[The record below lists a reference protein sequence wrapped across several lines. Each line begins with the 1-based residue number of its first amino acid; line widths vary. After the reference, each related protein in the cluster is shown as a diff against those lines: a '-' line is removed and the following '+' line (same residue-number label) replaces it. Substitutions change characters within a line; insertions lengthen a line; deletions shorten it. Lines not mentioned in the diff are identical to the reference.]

1 MSVLH
6 HLAQAAAVLLLL
18 ELMVVV
24 IIIGALF
31 GGIGWGLHWVRGKSD
46 WAFGKVNQ
54 ILPAAQRYVFRGL
67 GWIALPFIKT
77 TAYVE
82 IVRVTLERLKQTV
95 RAHHDGTRRLAP
107 ISTAGA
113 PASQLTAFTPIASD
127 SLDDTV
133 PASIPVPRP

>member
-18 ELMVVV
+18 EMMVVV
-24 IIIGALF
+24 IVIGALF

-67 GWIALPFIKT
+67 GWIALPFIKAT
-77 TAYVE
+77 GYMA
-82 IVRVTLERLKQTV
+82 IVRVTLER
-95 RAHHDGTRRLAP
+95 
-107 ISTAGA
+107 IGA
-113 PASQLTAFTPIASD
+113 NGARQSRSD
-127 SLDDTV
+127 TENGCRD
-133 PASIPVPRP
+133 ARW